1 MEALIWKTE
10 YNIGHFKIDNEHKKL
25 FNIAKK
31 AYQLSS
37 TKATSFE
44 MEPLKEIIKE
54 LFQYVSTHFMTEE
67 EYMSSINY
75 PYLAKHKL
83 IHKKL
88 INILK
93 EMISN
98 INSLEIE
105 EINSK
110 LNEFINEYFITHII
124 TEDKKI
130 KLFKTPIEDLRK
142 SFGWKKD
149 YLVHEKFIDEE
160 HKELFDIATEA
171 FNITQ
176 NENKK
181 EKIKDILNR
190 LYSYMKTHFQREEEF
205 MKKINYPKLKYH
217 HACHEK
223 IINDLTLFVRD
234 SSFMQQNVL
243 EKELARI
250 IDISLVQHIIQE
262 DRKITSWIKLCNN

>member
-10 YNIGHFKIDNEHKKL
+10 YNIGHFKIDNEHKRL

-37 TKATSFE
+37 AKTQSFE

-75 PYLAKHKL
+75 PYLDKHKL

-93 EMISN
+93 EMINN
-98 INSLEIE
+98 INSLEVE

-149 YLVHEKFIDEE
+149 YLVHEKFIDDE

-171 FNITQ
+171 FNIAQ

-181 EKIKDILNR
+181 
-190 LYSYMKTHFQREEEF
+190 RENKRYF
-205 MKKINYPKLKYH
+205 KKIILLYENTFSKRRRVY
-217 HACHEK
+217 EK
-223 IINDLTLFVRD
+223 NQL
-234 SSFMQQNVL
+234 S
-243 EKELARI
+243 
-250 IDISLVQHIIQE
+250 
-262 DRKITSWIKLCNN
+262 